1 MANMEDHHHEVT
13 QGETTVQLALAA
25 GHHWSTVWQ
34 HGQNAS
40 LRQLRKHHNVLFPG
54 DRLFIPAIR
63 PRQVSKPTDAT
74 HQFVRKGIPEKFN
87 LQFLDYDNKPL
98 ANAPYVLTLDAFAS
112 TGNLDPDGWLRVFVR
127 PDVRSGRIEVGPHG
141 SLAACDL
148 NFGHLDPLSTLT
160 GVQARLRNLGLYDG
174 PIDGETND
182 LLKEAIR
189 AFRLAEN
196 LPEGDEIDDDFRQRL
211 ETTHRS

>member
-1 MANMEDHHHEVT
+1 MANTEDRHHEVA
-13 QGETTVQLALAA
+13 QGETTVQLALQS
-25 GHHWSTVWQ
+25 GHYWSTVWQ
-34 HGQNAS
+34 HSNNAQ
-40 LRQLRKHHNVLFPG
+40 LRQLRKHHNVLQPG
-54 DRLFIPAIR
+54 DVLFIPAIR

-74 HQFVRKGIPEKFN
+74 HQFIRKGVPEKFN
-87 LQFLDYDNKPL
+87 LQFLDYDNQPL
-98 ANAPYVLTLDAFAS
+98 SNASYVLTLDDTTS
-112 TGNLDPDGWLRVFVR
+112 TGNLDADGWLRVFVR

-174 PIDGETND
+174 PIDGEIND
-182 LLKEAIR
+182 LLKEAAR

-196 LPEGDEIDDDFRQRL
+196 LPESDEINDEFRQRL
-211 ETTHRS
+211 ETRHRS

>member
-1 MANMEDHHHEVT
+1 MANTEDLHHEVT
-13 QGETTVQLALAA
+13 QGDTTVRLAFAA

-40 LRQLRKHHNVLFPG
+40 LRQLRKHHNVLLPG

-98 ANAPYVLTLDAFAS
+98 SNAPYILTLDGFAS
-112 TGNLDPDGWLRVFVR
+112 TGNLDGDGWLRVFVR

-148 NFGHLDPLSTLT
+148 HFGNLDPLSTLT
-160 GVQARLRNLGLYDG
+160 GIQARLRNLGLYDG

-182 LLKEAIR
+182 LLKEAVR
-189 AFRLAEN
+189 AFRIAEG
-196 LPEGDEIDDDFRQRL
+196 LPDSDEINDELSQRL
-211 ETTHRS
+211 ETNHRS